1 MGGAFVVG
9 ADTTGVGARPGSRAS
24 AQVLTG
30 ERVPGGV
37 SELLFGLG
45 ILVAMFVGYNIGG
58 ATTGPAFGPAVGAD
72 VLSKLLAAVLFS
84 VFFFIGAVTIGP
96 QVIDTLAEGIIA
108 PDADV
113 DVFTLQT
120 GVTVL
125 FFIGFALFV
134 GNFFGVPASTSMTT
148 VGAIAALA
156 HAAGALNWAVLG
168 EIVVWWLVAP
178 IIGFWVSAVIGRYL
192 YATLNRRIA
201 LESSTGALLTVDQ
214 TGLVPR
220 PGLGPGTTGKELSGV
235 VVVVAIG
242 CLMAFASGTSNI
254 ANAVAPLVGSGD
266 LEVGAAVVVGSV
278 AVALGSFTIARRT
291 LDTMGSDITALPLTA
306 AIVVAA
312 VASTLTVG
320 LSAIGIPASFV
331 IIATMCIVGLG
342 WGRATR
348 TAQLGDLPGEQTSVS
363 VGALAGDEEGE
374 SIPDIGE
381 EETEDIPAA
390 SELFDPSTT
399 VRVVV
404 MQNLVPVI
412 STVGAYLTFT
422 FVPVFGF

>member
-1 MGGAFVVG
+1 M
-9 ADTTGVGARPGSRAS
+9 
-24 AQVLTG
+24 
-30 ERVPGGV
+30 

-45 ILVAMFVGYNIGG
+45 VLVAMFVGYNIGG

-72 VLSKLLAAVLFS
+72 VISKAFAALLFA
-84 VFFFIGAVTIGP
+84 VFFFIGAWTIGP
-96 QVIDTLAEGIIA
+96 QVIDTLAEGIID

-113 DVFTLQT
+113 TVFTLRT

-156 HAAGALNWAVLG
+156 YAAGALNLAVLG

-192 YATLNRRIA
+192 YAALNRRIA
-201 LESSTGALLTVDQ
+201 LESSAGPLLEFDRTGA
-214 TGLVPR
+214 VPR
-220 PGLGPGTTGKELSGV
+220 PSMGPDTTGRELSGV
-235 VVVVAIG
+235 VIVVAIG

-266 LEVGAAVVVGSV
+266 LEVGVAVAIGSV
-278 AVALGSFTIARRT
+278 AVAVGSFTIARRT
-291 LDTMGSDITALPLTA
+291 LDTMGNDITALPLTA
-306 AIVVAA
+306 AIVVAT
-312 VASTLTVG
+312 VASVLTVG

-348 TAQLGDLPGEQTSVS
+348 TTQLGDLRDGDGTGTAVS

-374 SIPDIGE
+374 PLPDIGKE
-381 EETEDIPAA
+381 DTEDIPGA
-390 SELFDPSTT
+390 SELFNPSTT

-422 FVPVFGF
+422 FIPIFGF

>member
-1 MGGAFVVG
+1 M
-9 ADTTGVGARPGSRAS
+9 
-24 AQVLTG
+24 
-30 ERVPGGV
+30 

-72 VLSKLLAAVLFS
+72 VLSKVFAAVLFS
-84 VFFFIGAVTIGP
+84 AFFFVGAVTIGP

-113 DVFTLQT
+113 DVFTLRT
-120 GVTVL
+120 GVAVL

-192 YATLNRRIA
+192 YASLNRRIA
-201 LESSTGALLTVDQ
+201 LESSKGPLLTVDR
-214 TGLVPR
+214 TGPLPR
-220 PGLGPGTTGKELSGV
+220 PGLGPGTTNKELSGV

-266 LEVGAAVVVGSV
+266 LEVGAAVVIGSV

-306 AIVVAA
+306 AIVVAS

-331 IIATMCIVGLG
+331 IIATMSIVGLG

-348 TAQLGDLPGEQTSVS
+348 TTQLGDLPEEETAVS
-363 VGALAGDEEGE
+363 VGALASDEEGRA
-374 SIPDIGE
+374 IPDIGE

-422 FVPVFGF
+422 FVPFFGF